1 MKLRIS
7 IYKSIFLNNRTTF
20 ILMYIQ
26 MVLSVMLLYYM
37 QNYFTSV
44 DSELSVGK
52 WLEDF
57 SNLSLIIIISISY
70 LYMFYYV
77 ISDGKTTIN
86 VLRKCG
92 IRRRKLKC
100 IVVECAVIIHTI
112 AYFFATIVFIPANNK
127 IFKIDYNFA
136 NFIKN
141 SIVSFITLG
150 SINAIM
156 LAIVVDIVVRKME
169 KIGK

>member
-57 SNLSLIIIISISY
+57 SNLSLIIIIPYHI
-70 LYMFYYV
+70 L
-77 ISDGKTTIN
+77 
-86 VLRKCG
+86 
-92 IRRRKLKC
+92 
-100 IVVECAVIIHTI
+100 
-112 AYFFATIVFIPANNK
+112 
-127 IFKIDYNFA
+127 
-136 NFIKN
+136 
-141 SIVSFITLG
+141 
-150 SINAIM
+150 
-156 LAIVVDIVVRKME
+156 
-169 KIGK
+169 

>member
-1 MKLRIS
+1 
-7 IYKSIFLNNRTTF
+7 
-20 ILMYIQ
+20 

-100 IVVECAVIIHTI
+100 IVVECAVII
-112 AYFFATIVFIPANNK
+112 NNK

-156 LAIVVDIVVRKME
+156 LAIVVDIIVRKME